1 MNDIPSDVIGHMS
14 TFLKATEC
22 LELSTAAK
30 LGFKKIRDRAITIE
44 LMSEEFTVP
53 YNTRKRVPRF
63 GDKEYSEKD
72 EETYWG
78 MINMFSLS
86 LLVAKKCAYFSNW
99 RPNCHVMYNERK
111 FMNPKTIYPYE
122 PDNHEFRDQD
132 FCYYYNPAYDS
143 TKNEEVPDEE
153 TLETICE
160 NDYPVKKIIYTNK
173 VIIITY
179 YYSRAT
185 QLRWLALGRNEDSDD
200 ELDMDASST
209 TIRINMSLT
218 LRALVG

>member
-1 MNDIPSDVIGHMS
+1 MNDIPSDVIGHIS

-30 LGFKKIRDRAITIE
+30 LDLKKIRDRAITIE

-53 YNTRKRVPRF
+53 YNAIKRVPLLMY
-63 GDKEYSEKD
+63 GLEKD

-78 MINMFSLS
+78 IINKFSRS

-99 RPNCHVMYNERK
+99 RPNGYVLYNEGM

-143 TKNEEVPDEE
+143 TKNENVPDDEE

-160 NDYPVKKIIYTNK
+160 KDYPVKRIIYTNK
-173 VIIITY
+173 VIIISY
-179 YYSRAT
+179 YYSRAM
-185 QLRWLALGRNEDSDD
+185 QLSWLAQDRNEDSDD
-200 ELDMDASST
+200 ELAMDASST